1 MSEDP
6 LVVGNWKANGS
17 LKELEA
23 WAKDFVPAKGVHAVV
38 CPPAPYVARAAE
50 LLGGR
55 AEVGAQDVSRRQG
68 GSNTGETH
76 AEMLR
81 DCGARWAIVGH
92 SERRQNGEDDIDV
105 RLKLLNAAAGGLR
118 PILCVGETLEEREAG
133 RLEEVVA
140 RQIDMA
146 LTQRQLNLP
155 ITLAYEPVWAI
166 GTGKAA
172 TAKQAADSCKL
183 AGRLAQKRLG
193 GARIPV
199 LYGGSVKAD
208 NAAGFA
214 GRDGIDGLLV
224 GGASLKGESF
234 SAICSAA
241 AKTRSRKKPE
251 PKRKPRRS
259 SKR

>member
-1 MSEDP
+1 MSDKP

-17 LKELEA
+17 IKELEA
-23 WAKDFVPAKGVHAVV
+23 WASEFVPAKGVHAVV
-38 CPPAPYVARAAE
+38 CPPAPYLARAAE
-50 LLGGR
+50 LLGDR
-55 AEVGAQDVSRRQG
+55 AEVGAQDVSRHQG
-68 GSNTGETH
+68 GSNTGETF
-76 AEMLR
+76 AAMAC

-133 RLEEVVA
+133 SLEEVIG
-140 RQIDMA
+140 RQVDMA

-183 AGRLAQKRLG
+183 AGTLAQRRLG

-234 SAICSAA
+234 SAICAA
-241 AKTRSRKKPE
+241 VAKSRPKAGAKP
-251 PKRKPRRS
+251 KSKPRRS
-259 SKR
+259 KR

>member
-1 MSEDP
+1 MSQSP

-23 WAKDFVPAKGVHAVV
+23 WAKSFVPAKGVHAVV

-50 LLGGR
+50 LLEGR

-68 GSNTGETH
+68 GSNTGE
-76 AEMLR
+76 ALAGMLR

-92 SERRQNGEDDIDV
+92 SERRANGEDDVDV

-118 PILCVGETLEEREAG
+118 PVLCVGETLEEREAG
-133 RLEEVVA
+133 RLEEVIG

-155 ITLAYEPVWAI
+155 VTLAYEPVWAI

-172 TAKQAADSCKL
+172 TPKQAGDSCAL
-183 AGRLAQKRLG
+183 AGRLAQRRLG

-234 SAICSAA
+234 SAVCAA
-241 AKTRSRKKPE
+241 VAKSR
-251 PKRKPRRS
+251 PKRKPKPRRS
-259 SKR
+259 KL